1 MAYKVFTGGLMQL
14 AIYSTQLLIT
24 NSKCHIY
31 QKGTTQENLDKLIQN
46 VQIENDSN
54 MINNWK
60 YLGVPVLTT
69 VRNTT
74 VFFLKT
80 LLLYLFSKFSYS
92 TLVSV
97 SHPCNFFSS
106 HLIFQIPLS
115 AVIIIRTIYEN

>member
-1 MAYKVFTGGLMQL
+1 MAYKVFTDSLTQL
-14 AIYSTQLLIT
+14 TIYSTQLLLIT

-74 VFFLKT
+74 FF
-80 LLLYLFSKFSYS
+80 
-92 TLVSV
+92 
-97 SHPCNFFSS
+97 P
-106 HLIFQIPLS
+106 
-115 AVIIIRTIYEN
+115 